1 METNANTSC
10 PLLTLREAAA
20 FLGAGTKV
28 SFLRAQIASGELRF
42 VKVGKRFCIR
52 RETLLRWIQ
61 THETTQE

>member
-10 PLLTLREAAA
+10 PLLTLKEAAE
-20 FLGAGTKV
+20 FLGGGTKV
-28 SFLRAQIASGELRF
+28 WFLRAQIAAGQLSF

-52 RETLLRWIQ
+52 RETLLRWVQ